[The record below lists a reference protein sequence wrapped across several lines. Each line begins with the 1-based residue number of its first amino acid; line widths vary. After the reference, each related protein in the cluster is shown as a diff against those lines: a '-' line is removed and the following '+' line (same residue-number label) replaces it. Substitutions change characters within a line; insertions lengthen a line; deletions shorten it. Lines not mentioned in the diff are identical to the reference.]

1 MGPLFKFIKDFIC
14 MSYSDDEFNNRGLR
28 QFCQAEYKKDWKYA
42 YRCYEIDGRFPKQG
56 EGLNNVAIYR

>member
-1 MGPLFKFIKDFIC
+1 MQPLIKFFKVIFG
-14 MSYSDDEFNNRGLR
+14 SDVEFDNHGLR

-56 EGLNNVAIYR
+56 EGVF